1 MSDPLTAALQQ
12 ACDRFSSQAG
22 QISILLED
30 KQDRFRIAIDETT
43 KIPSASVI
51 KPAIACAAFHDLN
64 LKLDQ
69 FIDLRELDETRYC
82 SIMKAFEPADTL
94 TLKELIG
101 VMLIV
106 SDNPATTLVL
116 DYVGIDKVRDWLNWV
131 GMDDTNFDVGFTDFD
146 LDGRIRTNLTTAED
160 CLTLLKQ
167 IGNPRGPYGF
177 IRDMM
182 ENNLRNERI
191 PKRLPDD
198 AVIVHKTGTL
208 NGLVHDIAIIESPV
222 VSYYLVVL
230 ADQLPDTHKF
240 AYDLAV
246 FSEQIYEMMHQSTPR

>member
-1 MSDPLTAALQQ
+1 MSDPLTAPLQQ
-12 ACDRFSSQAG
+12 ACDQFSSQAG
-22 QISILLED
+22 QVSILLED
-30 KQDRFRIAIDETT
+30 KQDRFRIAINETT

-82 SIMKAFEPADTL
+82 SIMRAFEPTDTL

-101 VMLIV
+101 LMLIV

-116 DYVGIDKVRDWLNWV
+116 DYVGIDKVRDWLDWV

-146 LDGRIRTNLTTAED
+146 LDGRIRTNLTTAKD

-198 AVIVHKTGTL
+198 AIIVHKTGTL
-208 NGLVHDIAIIESPV
+208 SGLVHDMAMIEAPGAA
-222 VSYYLVVL
+222 YYLIVL
-230 ADQLPDTHKF
+230 ANELPDPHQF
-240 AYDLAV
+240 AFDLAV
-246 FSEQIYEMMHQSTPR
+246 FSKQVHDLIRAS